1 MPIKNDNGSLS
12 GIIGN
17 MLDEK
22 STPAFIKIG
31 GKEVGSCY
39 VIHYLDNLPPTHR
52 PEMPLSTDILK
63 DTI

>member
-1 MPIKNDNGSLS
+1 
-12 GIIGN
+12 

-22 STPAFIKIG
+22 STPTFIKID
-31 GKEVGSCY
+31 GKEAGSVC